1 MTHCLCK
8 PLIQGLVELRLFSLF
23 FPCVFSSPTKNGIKS
38 KVISTKLTAGK
49 LWLPTF
55 LKPKLYSSQA
65 KRTTFPH
72 SLNACFPLRT
82 WMISFPVPYS
92 LSSFSFIDLKQL
104 LLERTVDKV
113 LQLKTERSCRNAR
126 PISFI
131 ATKDEFDP
139 LVLLYGFFFYLVESL
154 V

>member
-23 FPCVFSSPTKNGIKS
+23 FTCLFSSPVNRLKTESNPIQI
-38 KVISTKLTAGK
+38 VISTKLTAGK

-65 KRTTFPH
+65 DWIKAKRTTFPH

-82 WMISFPVPYS
+82 WMTSFPVPYS
-92 LSSFSFIDLKQL
+92 LSSFSFIDLRQL
-104 LLERTVDKV
+104 LLERTVE
-113 LQLKTERSCRNAR
+113 LRLIRCSMSPQKTEL
-126 PISFI
+126 
-131 ATKDEFDP
+131 
-139 LVLLYGFFFYLVESL
+139 LVGHELPFKL
-154 V
+154 